1 MNVARLAGT
10 SWLVHDGH
18 RGIVVDAG
26 RKRRIGVFERRLR
39 PLGLELP
46 LLLLTHTHF
55 DHAGSAQALCGYTGA
70 AVMVGA
76 AEADSLRQ
84 GYTPIPR
91 PLCLWSRTVAAV
103 GRNLLPRQ
111 TEHYEAVTARIV
123 AVDAA
128 RDLAEYGFDAKV
140 IPLGAHTQGSIGL
153 LIDGY
158 FFAGDTVYGI
168 GGALFPPFADCPEG
182 IGTAWETILRT
193 GAMYIC
199 PGHGP
204 VIPREKLRKKYEKLF
219 ANTAAR
225 AR

>member
-1 MNVARLAGT
+1 MDVVRLVGT

-26 RKRRIGVFERRLR
+26 RKRRIGIFERRLR

-55 DHAGSAQALCGYTGA
+55 DHAGSARALCGYTGA
-70 AVMVGA
+70 AVVVGA
-76 AEADSLRQ
+76 AEADGLRQ
-84 GYTPIPR
+84 GYAPIPKGMR
-91 PLCLWSRTVAAV
+91 VWSRVVAAV
-103 GRNLLPRQ
+103 GRSLLPKQ
-111 TEHYEAVTARIV
+111 TEHYEPVTERVV

-128 RDLAEYGFDAKV
+128 RDLAEYGFDARV
-140 IPLGAHTQGSIGL
+140 IPLGAHTKGSIGL
-153 LIDGY
+153 LIGGW

-193 GAMYIC
+193 DAAYIC

-219 ANTAAR
+219 ANTAAH